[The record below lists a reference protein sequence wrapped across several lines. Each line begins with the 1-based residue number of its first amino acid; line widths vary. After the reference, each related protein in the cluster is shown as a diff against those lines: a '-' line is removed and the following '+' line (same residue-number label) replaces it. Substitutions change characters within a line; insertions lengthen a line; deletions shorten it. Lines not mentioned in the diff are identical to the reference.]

1 MSTLILPDSIASPL
15 GLKPKLAI
23 GLGFFLLFAVLF
35 FDYISPHEYRVMSLY
50 IFPVALIA
58 LNARSMS
65 TVIVAVI
72 LATAFE
78 NYTTLVEHDFTLA
91 FTQFDLINLVIRLAG
106 TLLIVW
112 LARSLRR
119 SQLRAN
125 LLANTDSLTSLW
137 NRRWARIT
145 LDQEIARL
153 SSGNSYLSVAL
164 IDLNDFKKIN
174 DTRGHLVGDEVLV
187 RISQIFLQKT
197 SSFITFFRLGGDE
210 FLVVMRDMNEPDANH
225 FLNALTQE
233 VDSSLSKDGFPV
245 TLSIGSVT
253 YQEPPA
259 SSSDILHQV
268 DLRMYEKKLKLKGSN
283 LSIA

>member
-50 IFPVALIA
+50 IFPAALIA

-174 DTRGHLVGDEVLV
+174 DTRGHLIGDEVLV

-197 SSFITFFRLGGDE
+197 SPFITFFRLGGDE
-210 FLVVMRDMNEPDANH
+210 FLVVMRDMNESAANH

-233 VDSSLSKDGFPV
+233 VDSSLSKEGFPV

-253 YQEPPA
+253 
-259 SSSDILHQV
+259 
-268 DLRMYEKKLKLKGSN
+268 
-283 LSIA
+283 